1 MLQPTHL
8 RTLRAVLATGSLA
21 GAGARLGFTA
31 SAVSQQMA
39 TLERATGLTLLE
51 RGPRSVQPTPA
62 AEALARR
69 AGALLDQLDLLERE
83 VRVMAAG
90 GQGAVRIGS
99 FPSASASLLPQAL
112 ARLAR
117 SRARVEVLLDE
128 AEPADLVPRLLGGAL
143 DLALVYEYDA
153 VPTPW
158 PGELTRTGL
167 LREELLVLLPRGHRL
182 ADAPS
187 VDLAELAG
195 ERWASSLEGTAGSRT
210 LDRLCAARGFEP
222 RVDYRSNDY
231 TVLRGIVAADVCV
244 ALVPALS
251 HTSDQG
257 VRLLPLAATDAG
269 RQVHVLR
276 RTDDPNPLLPPVLDA
291 LVRASRAQG
300 RHQRGV
306 LSL

>member
-8 RTLRAVLATGSLA
+8 RTLQAVLATGSLA

-39 TLERATGLTLLE
+39 TLERATGLVLLE
-51 RGPRSVQPTPA
+51 RGPRSVHPTPA
-62 AEALARR
+62 AETLARR
-69 AGALLDQLDLLERE
+69 AASLLDQLDLLERE
-83 VRVMAAG
+83 VRAMAAG

-99 FPSASASLLPQAL
+99 FPSASASLLPPAL

-117 SRARVEVLLDE
+117 TRAQVEVLLDE
-128 AEPADLVPRLLGGAL
+128 AEPGDLVPRLLGGAL

-158 PGELTRTGL
+158 PAELTPTRL
-167 LREELLVLLPRGHRL
+167 LREDLLVLLPRGHRL
-182 ADAPS
+182 ADAAS
-187 VDLAELAG
+187 VDLAALAE

-210 LDRLCAARGFEP
+210 LDRLCAAHGFAP

-231 TVLRGIVAADVCV
+231 NVLRGIVASGVCV
-244 ALVPALS
+244 AVVPALS
-251 HTSDQG
+251 HTTDQG
-257 VRLLPLAATDAG
+257 VRLLPLAGTGSG
-269 RQVHVLR
+269 RQVLALR
-276 RTDDPNPLLPPVLDA
+276 RTADANPLLDPVLDA

-300 RHQRGV
+300 RHLRGIRPA
-306 LSL
+306 